1 MELQAGRFG
10 AGLCK
15 EKVISVERRG
25 ENFLLTTQNCSLI
38 ARSILMATGVVN
50 NRPPMSDR
58 AHSDALQRGLLRYC
72 PVCDG
77 FEAKNMKIA
86 VIGCDGHGVSEALFL
101 RRYSSSVTL
110 LTLQRPNISE
120 CDQRELEET
129 GVTVVFAPISDIAFE
144 ERTIAITT
152 DLNPNVSLRFDTLY
166 PALGTEAKTSIGAAL
181 GLATGDDQCLL
192 ADAHQRTTVSGIY
205 AAGDVVLSL
214 DQISVA
220 MGQAAIAATAIH
232 NDLRVRD
239 LDAGA
244 LEVDHSPC
252 TPARVGRQG
261 PLCAPLEVC
270 VEIQSRAQSGEW
282 FAIKAAHRA
291 IKAC

>member
-1 MELQAGRFG
+1 MSEWPKTIDCAVIGGGPAGLSAAIYLARYLRTVTVFDAGESRARWIPASHNLPGFPEGISGTSLLQKMELQAGRFG

-166 PALGTEAKTSIGAAL
+166 PALAFPQK
-181 GLATGDDQCLL
+181 
-192 ADAHQRTTVSGIY
+192 SGPY
-205 AAGDVVLSL
+205 
-214 DQISVA
+214 
-220 MGQAAIAATAIH
+220 
-232 NDLRVRD
+232 
-239 LDAGA
+239 
-244 LEVDHSPC
+244 
-252 TPARVGRQG
+252 
-261 PLCAPLEVC
+261 
-270 VEIQSRAQSGEW
+270 
-282 FAIKAAHRA
+282 
-291 IKAC
+291 